1 MTHIYKAKGKD
12 KKEIWMVN
20 ETPVNLRLW
29 RNGKRFG
36 LKQRHINKF
45 DQYIKDYKLDLR

>member
-1 MTHIYKAKGKD
+1 MTRIYKAEKTG
-12 KKEIWMVN
+12 IYIVN
-20 ETPVNLRLW
+20 GVAVDLRLW

-36 LKQRHINKF
+36 LKQEQINKF

>member
-1 MTHIYKAKGKD
+1 MTKIYKAEKTGYYF
-12 KKEIWMVN
+12 VN
-20 ETPVNLRLW
+20 GIGVDLLKW

-36 LKQRHINKF
+36 LKQEQINKF

>member
-1 MTHIYKAKGKD
+1 MTHIYKAEKIG
-12 KKEIWMVN
+12 IWMVN